1 MNNEKFDDVYN
12 SLTDGQKEKFDKMLN
27 DINVLHDLFILAH
40 PEVEKNIKYNFK
52 IKNSLLAD
60 EDLINSIL
68 RKFDNNLGDEGT
80 RLILSH
86 NEALVVYTI
95 LRNYKLDVFKNDID
109 LELGIDY
116 AMLQKGLKER
126 INNEYTDTSSE

>member
-12 SLTDGQKEKFDKMLN
+12 SLTNGQKEKFDKMLD
-27 DINVLHDLFILAH
+27 DINTLHDLFILAH
-40 PEVEKNIKYNFK
+40 PEAEKNIKYNFI
-52 IKNSLLAD
+52 IKNPLLAD

-80 RLILSH
+80 GLILSH

-109 LELGIDY
+109 LGPEY